1 MPRKWLQSRSSQG
14 VPEMGNFLHEAYM
27 SSLRKPQRADSV
39 SSWVV
44 VVLEC
49 PGALAAKLP
58 ATYLSE
64 AVEAEALGAGA
75 VFFCVAGCRRSP
87 PRVAAGFVGEGEM
100 GGSLPLGG
108 LASW

>member
-1 MPRKWLQSRSSQG
+1 MSRSKF
-14 VPEMGNFLHEAYM
+14 E
-27 SSLRKPQRADSV
+27 
-39 SSWVV
+39 
-44 VVLEC
+44 
-49 PGALAAKLP
+49 

-64 AVEAEALGAGA
+64 AAAAEALGAGA

-87 PRVAAGFVGEGEM
+87 PRVAAGFVGEGEV